1 MSRHQ
6 VRPAPV
12 RTSPL
17 VAIALSLLLAS
28 LLVFAAGP
36 VAPVGEAA
44 KGASI
49 SITADQQTVKSG
61 DNDTL
66 HIRLQNVQNATL
78 NGEALKGDKIDR
90 KVLVC
95 ATTTYTVEGIPQDGG
110 PKISQS
116 LTIYATGTT
125 TKAACP
131 SPTAT
136 PNPLPDLVVVSLT
149 PSQRALSGPQQ
160 LEYVQVDYV
169 VKNIGKEPA
178 GPFVTRAYV
187 GSQRMEGDLKLSSL
201 GPGESAKG
209 MGHWEIPRSANQTFT
224 LKVVTDED
232 NQVAEADETNNTQ
245 TGSVTIG
252 APKGLSGIFQRLD
265 KADQLPDIFKIKP

>member
-28 LLVFAAGP
+28 LLVFAVGP

-95 ATTTYTVEGIPQDGG
+95 ATTTYTVEGTPKDGG

-136 PNPLPDLVVVSLT
+136 PNPLPDLIVATVT
-149 PSQRALSGPQQ
+149 PSQHALGGSQH
-160 LEYVQVDYV
+160 LVWVQVDYV
-169 VKNIGKEPA
+169 VKNVGKEPA

-187 GSQRMEGDLKLSSL
+187 GGQRLEGDLHVASL
-201 GPGESAKG
+201 APGETAAG
-209 MGHWEIPRSANQTFT
+209 MGHWEFPQDANQTFMI
-224 LKVVTDED
+224 KVVVDED

-252 APKGLSGIFQRLD
+252 TPKGLSGIFEKVD
-265 KADQLPDIFKIKP
+265 KTDRLPDIFKLKP